1 MGKGGG
7 ILVTRRITDSERMVL
22 LESLKAE
29 LEKWWRGHPEMRN
42 YAVIGRRAGVSA
54 ETTRRVFQGSQLPS
68 QSTSNKLKAFVD
80 SPTLDICATTRFT
93 IQTSVTTKTR
103 GRTTATQ
110 VDDLGI
116 RMETKERI
124 SRIESLRFEVV
135 EEIEF
140 FKKGTPAERELLKS
154 MLNPSDV
161 GYVTSLLRAFFDED
175 VFQQW
180 IILSQY
186 KMKGGES

>member
-93 IQTSVTTKTR
+93 IQTSVTRKTR

-110 VDDLGI
+110 VDDLEI

-124 SRIESLRFEVV
+124 SRIESLLFEVV